1 MPSAS
6 PACLRNAWHAKW
18 KKSASV
24 QKGASFS
31 PARQLQLLLRHG
43 TWWWMLHPQN
53 LLWCFKNAFSLR
65 RFLFLWTMVAPR
77 GDVGMTRRD
86 SLWLQLYYCHVRH
99 NAKER
104 RDPKRFSNYFRLCKS
119 SRSGTDLGEQK
130 SCGNGNCWAKLG
142 LYRPVEWQWVPSL
155 HEHLCRASYRSAI
168 AAKFLQ
174 LPLRNG
180 VLLSGVLSRDP
191 PKAGVGE
198 SCGCK
203 EYSLDSWYT
212 DIQS

>member
-1 MPSAS
+1 MHDTRSGKKVQ
-6 PACLRNAWHAKW
+6 ACRNAHRLVLPGNFNYF
-18 KKSASV
+18 SGMEHGDGCCIHRTCF
-24 QKGASFS
+24 GASK
-31 PARQLQLLLRHG
+31 
-43 TWWWMLHPQN
+43 M
-53 LLWCFKNAFSLR
+53 LR
-65 RFLFLWTMVAPR
+65 RFLSLWTMVAPR

-99 NAKER
+99 NAKDR
-104 RDPKRFSNYFRLCKS
+104 RDPKRFSNDFRLCKS

-142 LYRPVEWQWVPSL
+142 LYRPVEWQWVPS
-155 HEHLCRASYRSAI
+155 YRSAI

-191 PKAGVGE
+191 PKAGVRE

-212 DIQS
+212 DTDIQS